1 MRINTVIFD
10 IGGVLVDFGREH
22 FFEQFGHS
30 PEMCMR
36 LYESTVRSPYWK
48 EFDLGLI
55 ADEEVID
62 LFAGYAPELESEIRE
77 AMKCVHGVV
86 RRMDAAIPWIRKI
99 KESGRRTLYLSNYS
113 MKGAGD
119 NADAM
124 DFLPFLDGGLLS
136 CDYHVIKPDP
146 AFYRILID
154 RYDLVPEECVFLD
167 DLEEN
172 LETARSLGIHT
183 ILVKDHEQAA
193 ADLKA
198 LLEME

>member
-1 MRINTVIFD
+1 MKINTVIFD
-10 IGGVLVDFGREH
+10 IGGVLVDFGRQH

-113 MKGAGD
+113 MKVARD

-146 AFYRILID
+146 AFYQILID
-154 RYDLVPEECVFLD
+154 KYDLDPEKCVFLD
-167 DLEEN
+167 DLEDDIAAAEQ
-172 LETARSLGIHT
+172 LGFHT
-183 ILVKDHEQAA
+183 ILVRDHEQAA
-193 ADLKA
+193 ADLEK
-198 LLEME
+198 LLAE

>member
-1 MRINTVIFD
+1 MKINTVIFD
-10 IGGVLVDFGREH
+10 IGGVLVDFGRQH

-48 EFDLGLI
+48 EFDLGMI

-113 MKGAGD
+113 MKVAGD

-146 AFYRILID
+146 AFYQILID
-154 RYDLVPEECVFLD
+154 KYDLDPEKCVFLD
-167 DLEEN
+167 DLADNIAAAEK
-172 LETARSLGIHT
+172 LGFHT
-183 ILVKDHEQAA
+183 ILVRDHEQAA
-193 ADLKA
+193 ADLEK
-198 LLEME
+198 LLAE

>member
-1 MRINTVIFD
+1 MKINTVIFD
-10 IGGVLVDFGREH
+10 IGGVLVDFGRQH

-113 MKGAGD
+113 MKVARD

-146 AFYRILID
+146 AFYQILID
-154 RYDLVPEECVFLD
+154 KYDLDPEKCVFLD
-167 DLEEN
+167 DLEDNIAAAE
-172 LETARSLGIHT
+172 RLGFHT
-183 ILVKDHEQAA
+183 ILVRDHEQAA
-193 ADLKA
+193 ADLEK
-198 LLEME
+198 LLAE

>member
-1 MRINTVIFD
+1 MKINTVIFD
-10 IGGVLVDFGREH
+10 IGGVLVDFGRQH

-113 MKGAGD
+113 MKVAGD

-146 AFYRILID
+146 AFYQILID
-154 RYDLVPEECVFLD
+154 KYDLDPEKCVFLD
-167 DLEEN
+167 DLEDNIAAAE
-172 LETARSLGIHT
+172 RLGFHT
-183 ILVKDHEQAA
+183 ILVRDHEQAA
-193 ADLKA
+193 ADLEK
-198 LLEME
+198 LLAE